1 MGVCVGGPHDEW
13 ARCFEWD
20 TPVGVAVNL
29 VFLVWV
35 VAMFVFVIRALW
47 LGVRGHWDEDTFMRY
62 ALTGRL
68 NRLLLVVILGGP
80 AVIVLAIIA
89 T

>member
-1 MGVCVGGPHDEW
+1 MFRVGYAGW
-13 ARCFEWD
+13 RGGQSR
-20 TPVGVAVNL
+20 V
-29 VFLVWV
+29 LVWV

-47 LGVRGHWDEDTFMRY
+47 LGVRGRWDEDTFMRY